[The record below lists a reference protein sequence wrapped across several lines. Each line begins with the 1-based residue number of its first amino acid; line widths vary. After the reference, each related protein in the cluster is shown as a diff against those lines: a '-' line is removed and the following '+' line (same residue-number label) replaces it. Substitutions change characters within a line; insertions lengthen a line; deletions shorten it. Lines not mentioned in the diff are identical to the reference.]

1 LHIKT
6 GCKHAPLAQTGW
18 ADFILQEMIMKRT
31 SVLCALALAAGL
43 TAAAPAHA
51 ASTVCEMRFTL
62 SGWSA
67 IYKTASGDGKVT
79 CDNGQTARVHL
90 KATGGGLTA
99 GKYKIRDGYGKFN
112 AVSNISELFGDYAEG
127 GADAGVVKSSTAQV
141 LTKGDVSLALAG
153 HGSGVNLGVS
163 FGKFTISEK

>member
-1 LHIKT
+1 MKKSALLFLLTLAT
-6 GCKHAPLAQTGW
+6 G
-18 ADFILQEMIMKRT
+18 
-31 SVLCALALAAGL
+31 LAAG
-43 TAAAPAHA
+43 TPAHA

-67 IYKTASGDGKVT
+67 IYKTANGTGKIT
-79 CDNGQTARVHL
+79 CDNGQTAVVHL

-99 GKYKIRDGYGKFN
+99 GKYRIRDGYGKFN
-112 AVSNISELFGDYAEG
+112 AVSNVSELFGDYAEG